1 MVCACALVSLCVS
14 ACGGETPAPKDADEA
29 KSASSGPDTKKDK
42 DKDTESKSSKD
53 SDDSA
58 SATAAS
64 KDKDS
69 DTSSPAPASTGSTD
83 LGKAAASSAND
94 VWAVGHQMPPGDVI
108 KTMKANQGK
117 VHACFKAGHKRDP
130 SSSGEVKIKFV
141 VANEGAVKVWK
152 DDGSSMTDP
161 DVTKCVGDLVQT
173 LKFPKQKSPGDA
185 WGAYTANFAH

>member
-1 MVCACALVSLCVS
+1 MCACVLLWS
-14 ACGGETPAPKDADEA
+14 CGGGTPAPKDADEA
-29 KSASSGPDTKKDK
+29 NSASSGSDAKKG
-42 DKDTESKSSKD
+42 KD
-53 SDDSA
+53 SDKSADKAPDKSGDDTAAAPTPAATKDSSDSA
-58 SATAAS
+58 PAAS
-64 KDKDS
+64 S
-69 DTSSPAPASTGSTD
+69 GSTD

-94 VWAVGHQMPPGDVI
+94 VWSVGHQMPPGDVI
-108 KTMKANQGK
+108 KTMKASQGK

-152 DDGSSMTDP
+152 DDGSTMTDA

-185 WGAYTANFAH
+185 WGTYSANFAH